1 MNIHTLLDLSS
12 IEAGCRV
19 SGKSDLIN
27 RLVDL
32 LEPSIGSNCLE
43 PVRRSVF
50 EREEVM
56 STGVGKQL
64 AIPHGKCQV
73 LNKVHASFALLS
85 DPVDFDSIDDQ
96 PVKMALL
103 LVGPDSHSK
112 QHIQLLS
119 RISRLMNSGSFRDNI
134 LQCSTAEEIHE
145 TMRKEEKHYFR
156 N

>member
-1 MNIHTLLDLSS
+1 MNIHTHLDLLS
-12 IEAGCRV
+12 IEAGCRA
-19 SGKSDLIN
+19 SGKRELIN

-32 LEPSIGSNCLE
+32 LEPSIGGDRLE
-43 PVRRSVF
+43 PVRSSVF
-50 EREEVM
+50 EREEIM

-64 AIPHGKCQV
+64 AIPHGKCPA
-73 LNKVHASFALLS
+73 LEKVHASFALLK

-134 LQCSTAEEIHE
+134 LDCTTAGEIYETIQTEE
-145 TMRKEEKHYFR
+145 RHYFR
-156 N
+156 D